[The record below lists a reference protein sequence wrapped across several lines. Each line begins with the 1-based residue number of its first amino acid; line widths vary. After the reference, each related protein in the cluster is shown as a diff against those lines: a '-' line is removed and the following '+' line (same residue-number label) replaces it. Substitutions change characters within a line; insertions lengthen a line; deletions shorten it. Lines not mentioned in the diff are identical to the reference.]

1 MMISTVERARG
12 RWREILPASGV
23 ALRFLINKHGPCPA
37 CGGKDRFRFDDKN
50 GEGTFFCSG
59 CGPGVG
65 IILLR
70 RVHGWTHRQ
79 ACDEVDKIIGTEHK
93 PPAPQT
99 SAQRDD
105 TAKIRA
111 TEQLLREADAPEV
124 VTAYLE
130 SRGLSVNSG
139 VLLGHR
145 NLAYFDEGSRRVIGR
160 FPAMVAPITAADGTL
175 ISAHRIWRKSDVG
188 DKNKKLMPVPFQ
200 GALNGAAVR
209 LFECDEELAIS
220 EGIETG
226 LAVQELYRLP
236 VWATISAGGLK
247 AFQPPQEV
255 RRLHVFAD
263 HDRSFVGQAA
273 AFDLAKRLGQKIE
286 VIVNVPDLPGT
297 DWLDVLNA
305 KAKR

>member
-1 MMISTVERARG
+1 MTSTVERARG
-12 RWREILPASGV
+12 RWREILPALGV
-23 ALRFLINKHGPCPA
+23 SPRFLVNKHGPCPI
-37 CGGKDRFRFDDKN
+37 CGGADRYRFDDRD
-50 GEGTFFCSG
+50 GEGSYYCNQ
-59 CGPGVG
+59 CGAGVG
-65 IILLR
+65 LILIRKLF
-70 RVHGWTHRQ
+70 GWTHRQ

-99 SAQRDD
+99 SVQSDD

-111 TEQLLREADAPEV
+111 IEQVLREADAPEV
-124 VTAYLE
+124 VTAHLE
-130 SRGLSVNSG
+130 SRGLSVKSS

-145 NLAYFDEGSRRVIGR
+145 NLAYFDEGSRRMVGR
-160 FPAMVAPITAADGTL
+160 FPAIVAPITAADGKL
-175 ISAHRIWRKSDVG
+175 VSAHRIWRKSDVG

-209 LFECDEELAIS
+209 LFECDEELAVS

-226 LAVQELYRLP
+226 LAVHELYRLP

-286 VIVNVPDLPGT
+286 AIVNVPDLPGT

-305 KAKR
+305 RAMR